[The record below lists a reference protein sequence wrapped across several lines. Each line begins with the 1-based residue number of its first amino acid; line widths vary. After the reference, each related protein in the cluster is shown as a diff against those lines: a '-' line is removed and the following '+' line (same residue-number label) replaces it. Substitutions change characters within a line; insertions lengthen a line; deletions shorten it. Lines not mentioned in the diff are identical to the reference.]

1 MNKLEQWLKSLSD
14 DELQQRIDIAFDYT
28 NEAAEIEKESEEHL
42 TCFAGLMTLVF
53 EARNRGLHLKRM
65 H

>member
-1 MNKLEQWLKSLSD
+1 MSDLNEWLKSLSD
-14 DELQQRIDIAFDYT
+14 DELQQRIDIAFDDT
-28 NEAAEIEKESEEHL
+28 NEAAEIEKESDDHL